1 MMPKPLM
8 KTSLLWVT
16 DPWSTLDQAHD
27 TTLRLAQEALN
38 LGLDSYWSSE
48 DFLLDAPPGM
58 LRVLPSK
65 EAGDPTRSLLLPIER
80 IDQLHY
86 RVDPPVDASYRDFL
100 NRIRAQGVSDSQILN
115 PPEVILNQSEKLPPP
130 DLLHLAPPHRVIRSL
145 EDVAEAYQAA
155 GSMAGFVTKPMN
167 QAQSIGV
174 KQHSERGSLEA
185 FATLLENETRG
196 FQSPVLLEAFLP
208 GIAFGELRLW
218 FSAGRFIAAL
228 KKYPKAGD
236 FRVLIDEGS
245 RVLGH
250 VLDPRELE
258 IANEIGESLRRQRI
272 GLAAID
278 LIDGWISDYNLT
290 SPGLLVQLEKVHGGR
305 NFAKEVLE
313 SLLKG
318 F

>member
-1 MMPKPLM
+1 M

-38 LGLDSYWSSE
+38 LGLNSYWSSE
-48 DFLLDAPPGM
+48 EFLLDAPRGM
-58 LRVLPSK
+58 LRVLPS
-65 EAGDPTRSLLLPIER
+65 EAAGDRTRSLLVPTEQIH
-80 IDQLHY
+80 QLHY
-86 RVDPPVDASYRDFL
+86 RVDPPVNASYRDFL
-100 NRIRAQGVSDSQILN
+100 DRIRAHGVSDSRILN
-115 PPEVILNQSEKLPPP
+115 PPEVILNQSEKLPPR
-130 DLLHLAPPHRVIRSL
+130 DLLHLAPPHCVITGL
-145 EDVAEAYQAA
+145 EDVAEAYRAA

-174 KQHSERGSLEA
+174 KRHSDRGSLESFTA
-185 FATLLENETRG
+185 LLESETQG
-196 FQSPVLLEAFLP
+196 FQSPLLLETFLP
-208 GIAFGELRLW
+208 GIANGEVRLW

-228 KKYPKAGD
+228 KKYPKEGD

-245 RVLGH
+245 RVLAH
-250 VLDPRELE
+250 VLDSRELE
-258 IANEIGESLRRQRI
+258 IAGEIGESLHSQGI

-305 NFAKEVLE
+305 NFAKEVLD